1 MKHTVCLEE
10 GDIAVTFSKLGKTV
24 IIQNGQIYTVD
35 SAEYRSQLPGPQY
48 DKDVIGEKEKEGN
61 N

>member
-1 MKHTVCLEE
+1 MKHIICLEE

-35 SAEYRSQLPGPQY
+35 SAEYRSQLPRPQY
-48 DKDVIGEKEKEGN
+48 DKDVIGEKEKRDN
-61 N
+61 

>member
-1 MKHTVCLEE
+1 MKHIVCLEE

-48 DKDVIGEKEKEGN
+48 DKDVIGEKE
-61 N
+61 